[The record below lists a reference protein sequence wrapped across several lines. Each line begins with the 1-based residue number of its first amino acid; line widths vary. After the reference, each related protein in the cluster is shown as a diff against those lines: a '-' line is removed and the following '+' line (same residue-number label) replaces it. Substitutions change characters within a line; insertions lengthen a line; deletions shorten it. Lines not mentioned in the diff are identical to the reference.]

1 MKTREMLIQAARALG
16 DLSSR
21 VVFTGGA
28 TIAEYLDLPPLE
40 APRPTIDVDVVVE
53 LATRREYNE
62 FMGELDGF
70 GWSHPQLEE
79 EAHPICRRRTPNGLL
94 VDVMPSD
101 PSVLGFANR
110 WYAEGF
116 ARTFEIEL
124 DDACVIHLFPADVLL
139 ASKLQAFADR
149 GRGDWYASH
158 DLEDVITVLEGRAAL
173 LEEVQGASPELREFV
188 RNWAE
193 TLRRHRDYEQIVEA
207 HLHPSL
213 VRAGRLEV
221 VLEAVE
227 ALDG

>member
-1 MKTREMLIQAARALG
+1 MLIQAARALG

-53 LATRREYNE
+53 LATRREYND
-62 FMGELDGF
+62 FMGELDRF

-79 EAHPICRRRTPNGLL
+79 EDHPICRRRTPGGLL
-94 VDVMPSD
+94 VAVMPSD
-101 PSVLGFANR
+101 PSVLGFSNR
-110 WYAEGF
+110 WHAEGF
-116 ARTFEIEL
+116 GRTIEIEL
-124 DDACVIHLFPADVLL
+124 EHACVVHIFPADVLL

-149 GRGDWYASH
+149 GCGDWYESH
-158 DLEDVITVLEGRAAL
+158 DLEDVVTVLEGRASL
-173 LEEVQGASPELREFV
+173 VEEVKGASLELREFV
-188 RNWAE
+188 RNWAK
-193 TLRRHRDYEQIVEA
+193 TLRRHGDYEQIVEA

-213 VRAGRLEV
+213 VHAGRLEV

-227 ALDG
+227 VLGS